1 MVPPWPDDFR
11 TFHPPPS
18 DNQKRAKGKNA
29 SFGKPNKRSLHMAQQ
44 TAFISFLILSATLA
58 IVLLG
63 TRLNKIESKISML
76 SRVDA
81 KLDLLLKQSGLE
93 YDPYKNLPPSVVDAV
108 QRGKKIEAIKRYRE
122 TTGVGL
128 KEAKEFIEDVQR
140 RGGVS

>member
-1 MVPPWPDDFR
+1 
-11 TFHPPPS
+11 
-18 DNQKRAKGKNA
+18 
-29 SFGKPNKRSLHMAQQ
+29 
-44 TAFISFLILSATLA
+44 LSATLA

>member
-1 MVPPWPDDFR
+1 
-11 TFHPPPS
+11 
-18 DNQKRAKGKNA
+18 
-29 SFGKPNKRSLHMAQQ
+29 MAQQ

-122 TTGVGL
+122 STGVGL

>member
-1 MVPPWPDDFR
+1 MAE
-11 TFHPPPS
+11 
-18 DNQKRAKGKNA
+18 QAA
-29 SFGKPNKRSLHMAQQ
+29 LISL
-44 TAFISFLILSATLA
+44 LVLSASLL

-63 TRLNKIESKISML
+63 TRLNKIESKISIL

-93 YDPYKNLPPSVVDAV
+93 YDPYKNLPPSVADAV

-128 KEAKEFIEDVQR
+128 KEAKAFIEDVQR

>member
-1 MVPPWPDDFR
+1 
-11 TFHPPPS
+11 
-18 DNQKRAKGKNA
+18 
-29 SFGKPNKRSLHMAQQ
+29 MAQQ

-81 KLDLLLKQSGLE
+81 KLDLLLKQSGLK